1 MIVLGTT
8 TPQEFNVIPRNYSAD
23 RMEITSETTR
33 TTVSYDITATING
46 YYLTWTEAVTLKEN
60 VFYTLTVYNGSDIV
74 YKGKIFCTDQ
84 PVSTFSVN
92 NNEFVSVSSN
102 NEYITV

>member
-1 MIVLGTT
+1 
-8 TPQEFNVIPRNYSAD
+8 
-23 RMEITSETTR
+23 MEITSETTR